1 MELLST
7 MTAPPPIPD
16 ECEPSSEEP
25 ISTLIERAELEFQA
39 TLRLLVER
47 ARFLTAASGAAIA
60 LEEEGKLVYC
70 AVSGDSPPPAGTTA
84 DTSKEPVGQ
93 CIAQGKVARRRTLG
107 ANA

>member
-1 MELLST
+1 MEVLST
-7 MTAPPPIPD
+7 ATASWKTPD
-16 ECEPSSEEP
+16 ECEISSAET
-25 ISTLIERAELEFQA
+25 ISPLIQSAELEFQA

-60 LEEEGKLVYC
+60 LEEQGKLIYC